1 LDEAEEKV
9 IKLNGVVVRKEGDR
23 VVFECPLG
31 LRDSEGKTPCD
42 RLAEILEKARE
53 IVTRVIVEKKEEKRK

>member
-1 LDEAEEKV
+1 VSKDVEREKA
-9 IKLNGVVVRKEGDR
+9 IKLNGVVVKREGDH

-42 RLAEILEKARE
+42 RLIELLEKAKE
-53 IVTRVIVEKKEEKRK
+53 IVVRVVAEKKKE

>member
-1 LDEAEEKV
+1 MSKGAEREKV
-9 IKLNGVVVRKEGDR
+9 VKLNGVIVKKEGDR

-42 RLAEILEKARE
+42 RLAEMLEKVKE
-53 IVTRVIVEKKEEKRK
+53 VVVRVVAEKKE